1 MNLKAPLF
9 SLLLAI
15 SICDAPAFPAEYQ
28 VNLDGSADFVS
39 IQDAIDV
46 AVDQDVI
53 VVHPGTYRENLRY
66 NGKNIILQSLDPGD
80 DDFVASTII
89 DGGKAGTVVTF
100 DGTEDESCLLA
111 GFTVKNGESVN
122 GGGIVGGFYADIR
135 TQARV
140 EHCTIVGNCAKYGGG
155 MYLSNGDVVDCDIRD
170 NEAQYYGGGIYGFH
184 GQIADCVI
192 EGNRA
197 GRGGGLFR
205 CNGEIVGCTV
215 SGNSAEYGG
224 GVYYCDGEITD
235 SVIAGNSADYG
246 GGVCGCVG
254 TITSCVV
261 ADNVAEQSGGGLY
274 SCYAAIINCLV
285 TGNSA
290 LRGGGLYSC
299 EAGLTNCTISGN
311 SADLGAGL
319 CSSYGSITNCI
330 VWGNS
335 PGDGNEFFGISTPSY
350 SCIRGW
356 AHGGEGNVSG
366 DPLFVEGPI
375 GDHYLSSLGA
385 GQDTNS
391 PCIDAGAEV
400 PKILFLTSLTTQT
413 DGALDMNRVD
423 IGYHYAPVHLAIQS
437 YLNGGSFAPGDSIQ
451 CSIAVQNAG
460 LQLSADLYLAF
471 VLPDGAVAYLVNG
484 GFDADAR
491 PWLTN
496 VALPAGFTFGPATV
510 FELTVPVETPTGQYK
525 FAAALTA
532 SGRDYLISVSVTSF
546 VVRG

>member
-28 VNLDGSADFVS
+28 VNLDGSGDFVRV
-39 IQDAIDV
+39 QDAID
-46 AVDQDVI
+46 AAADGDII

-66 NGKNIILQSLDPGD
+66 QGKNIVLQSLHPD
-80 DDFVASTII
+80 DRDVVASTII
-89 DGGKAGTVVTF
+89 DGGKAGAVITF
-100 DGTEDESCLLA
+100 DGTEDDSCLLA
-111 GFTVKNGESVN
+111 GFTITNGEAVN

-135 TQARV
+135 TQARI
-140 EHCTIVGNCAKYGGG
+140 EHCTIVGNSAKYGGG
-155 MYLSNGDVVDCDIRD
+155 MYLSNGDVVKCTIQG

-184 GQIADCVI
+184 GEIADCVI
-192 EGNRA
+192 EANSA
-197 GRGGGLFR
+197 ERGGGLFR
-205 CNGEIVGCTV
+205 CNGEIVECAV

-224 GVYYCDGEITD
+224 GLYYCDGEITD
-235 SVIAGNSADYG
+235 SAIAGNSADYG
-246 GGVCGCVG
+246 GGICGCVG
-254 TITSCVV
+254 TITSCIV
-261 ADNVAEQSGGGLY
+261 ADNFAAQSGGGLY
-274 SCYAAIINCLV
+274 SCYAAVTNCLIS
-285 TGNSA
+285 GNSA

-299 EAGLTNCTISGN
+299 EAGLMNCTISGN
-311 SADLGAGL
+311 SAELGAGL
-319 CSSYGSITNCI
+319 CSSYGSIINCI

-335 PGDGNEFFGISTPSY
+335 APDGDELFGISTPSY

-356 AHGGEGNVSG
+356 VHGGEGNVPD

-385 GQDTNS
+385 GQDADS

-413 DGALDMNRVD
+413 DGALDTNRVD
-423 IGYHYAPVHLAIQS
+423 IGYHYAPVQVAIQS

-460 LQLSADLYLAF
+460 PQLWVDLYLAF

-484 GFDADAR
+484 GFDADAG